1 MTDRDMRPL
10 RQRTKFMLGAIGAF
24 LNVFTLVVG
33 AWMEADSGAIIATV
47 SGITAICSVTTI
59 MQGRSDPKGAS

>member
-1 MTDRDMRPL
+1 MTDRDTRPL

-33 AWMEADSGAIIATV
+33 AWMKADSGAIIATV